1 MNNQNNNLDKILDK
15 LNKIEISIA
24 VLYEKLNQVSRRLD
38 NASDEFTA
46 LEARIIVKTDEMKQ
60 RIDRHDKIVGA
71 VVISASILVAL
82 VKFGKL

>member
-24 VLYEKLNQVSRRLD
+24 VLYEKLNQVSKRLD
-38 NASDEFTA
+38 HASDEFTG
-46 LEARIIVKTDEMKQ
+46 LEARIIIKTDEMKQ

-71 VVISASILVAL
+71 IVIAASILVAL